1 MKALILA
8 AGDGTRMRPLT
19 ANIPKPLLLVAGKPL
34 LHHTLCALKKIGVNE
49 IFIVVGP
56 KTKEICKYFGNGK
69 NVGVKIKYLEQKKPL
84 GTADAIGKAR
94 NAIDS
99 DFLCINGDII
109 TTYQAIR
116 DVLSFYKKHKKII
129 ITATRTK
136 NPSEY
141 GVLKIKDKKV
151 LGLVEKS
158 PNPPSDLINAGI
170 YIFTP
175 EIFDAI
181 KKTKLSKRGEYE
193 ITDSLQ
199 EFIERRE
206 LYAYVMKEQWLDVS
220 RPWDMLIANAF
231 LLKSLKKKINGEV
244 EPRATIKGEVE
255 IGKGTIVRN
264 GSYIVGPVTIGKE
277 CVIGPNCYIRPY
289 TTIGDNCKI
298 GNAVEIKN
306 SIIMNH
312 SNVPHLSYVGD
323 SIIGERCN
331 LGAGT
336 KVANLR
342 LDEKNISSFVKG
354 KLVETPLKKLGT
366 IIGDDVKT
374 GINVSINVGTVI
386 GECSFIAPGE
396 VVFGNIPPKSRVITR

>member
-1 MKALILA
+1 MNTLILA
-8 AGDGTRMRPLT
+8 AGGGTRMRPLT
-19 ANIPKPLLLVAGKPL
+19 TNIPKPLLLIAGKPL
-34 LHHTLCALKKIGVNE
+34 LQHTLSMLKKVGVNDV
-49 IFIVVGP
+49 FIVVSQR
-56 KTKEICKYFGNGK
+56 TKEIRRHFGNGK
-69 NVGVKIKYLEQKKPL
+69 DIRVKIKYLEQKKPL

-94 NAIDS
+94 GAIDS
-99 DFLCINGDII
+99 DFLCINGDVIPTEKTI
-109 TTYQAIR
+109 KNM
-116 DVLSFYKKHKKII
+116 LSFYKKHKKMTIA
-129 ITATRTK
+129 TARIQ

-141 GVLKIKDKKV
+141 GVLKIRDKKV
-151 LGLVEKS
+151 LKLVEKS
-158 PNPPSDLINAGI
+158 ANPPSNLINAGI

-199 EFIERRE
+199 GFIECRE
-206 LYAYVMKEQWLDVS
+206 LYAYVMREQLLDVS
-220 RPWDMLIANAF
+220 RPWDLLTANTF

-244 EPRATIKGEVE
+244 EPLATIKGEVE
-255 IGKGTIVRN
+255 IGRGTIVRN
-264 GSYIVGPVTIGKE
+264 GSYIVGPVTIGKG
-277 CVIGPNCYIRPY
+277 CDIGPNCYIRPY
-289 TTIGDNCKI
+289 TTIGDNCKV

-306 SIIMNH
+306 SIIMSH
-312 SNVPHLSYVGD
+312 SNVPHLNYVGD

-342 LDEKNISSFVKG
+342 LDEKNISSYVKG

-366 IIGDDVKT
+366 VIGDDVKT